1 MLPDF
6 RWHGF
11 LNLYKMNNKTVILE
25 IIARKPCK
33 LDELVKIQ
41 VITVYCLDDAMYT
54 GDMNST

>member
-1 MLPDF
+1 
-6 RWHGF
+6 
-11 LNLYKMNNKTVILE
+11 MNNKTVILE

-41 VITVYCLDDAMYT
+41 VITVYCLDDALYT